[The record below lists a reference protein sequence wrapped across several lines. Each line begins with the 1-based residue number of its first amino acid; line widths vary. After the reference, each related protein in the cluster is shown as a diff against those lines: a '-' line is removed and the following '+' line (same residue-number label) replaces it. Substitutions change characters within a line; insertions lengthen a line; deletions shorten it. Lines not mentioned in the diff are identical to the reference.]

1 MLVESHGLRRVY
13 PTTRGEIAAV
23 DGLDLAVPAGEFLVV
38 CGRSGSGKSTLL
50 GMLGGLCR
58 PSAGTV
64 RIDGVDLWSLRP
76 GALTDLRARRIGFPK
91 LL

>member
-1 MLVESHGLRRVY
+1 VLLECHDLRKTYTVN
-13 PTTRGEIAAV
+13 RGRIPAV
-23 DGLDLAVPAGEFLVV
+23 NGIDLGVRPGEFLAV

-64 RIDGVDLWSLRP
+64 RLDGVDLWSLRP
-76 GALTDLRARRIGFPK
+76 GALAEFRGPAAELAGGR
-91 LL
+91 